1 MAKCRKDR
9 ARLAFPH
16 GRMQDAG
23 SPFFNEAV
31 NMTRLLEVDDLRI
44 EFKQRDEAHE
54 VVHGISFSID
64 QGESVAL
71 VGESG
76 SGKSVSALA
85 LGGLL
90 PAHPACRLRG
100 SIRLEGDEMIGAS
113 AATIRKHRGK
123 GVAYI
128 FQEPTTS
135 LHPQFT
141 VGTQIEEVIALHQP
155 EVKNRKQAIIDALE
169 EVGIQDPH
177 KRYKSYPFEMSGG
190 MQQRVMIAMA
200 LACRA
205 KLLVADE
212 PTTAL
217 DVTIQAQIL
226 ELIQNLRKSHNMAV
240 LLITHNFGIVDGFAD
255 RIMVMYRGD
264 VVEQG
269 MTHEVLRNP
278 THAYTKGLIGCIP
291 RLGQRRDRLAISN
304 DFRF

>member
-1 MAKCRKDR
+1 MEISEMNK
-9 ARLAFPH
+9 
-16 GRMQDAG
+16 
-23 SPFFNEAV
+23 
-31 NMTRLLEVDDLRI
+31 LLEVNDLRI
-44 EFKQRDEAHE
+44 EFQQRKGVHE
-54 VVHGISFSID
+54 VVHGISFD
-64 QGESVAL
+64 LNEGESVAL

-76 SGKSVSALA
+76 SGKSVTALSIGA
-85 LGGLL
+85 LL
-90 PAHPACRLRG
+90 PSKPACTVRG
-100 SIRLEGDEMIGAS
+100 SILLEGDEMVDAD
-113 AATIRKHRGK
+113 AEFIRKHRGH

-141 VGTQIEEVIALHQP
+141 VGEQLREVIALHQP
-155 EVKNRKQAIIDALE
+155 EVKNRKQAIIDALD
-169 EVGIQDPH
+169 EVGIKDPH

-226 ELIQNLRKSHNMAV
+226 DLIQSLRKSHDMAV

-264 VVEQG
+264 IVEQG
-269 MTHEVLRNP
+269 KTSEVLGNP
-278 THAYTKGLIGCIP
+278 QHPYTKGLIGCIP
-291 RLGQRRDRLAISN
+291 RMGETRDRLVVS
-304 DFRF
+304 DQFRF

>member
-1 MAKCRKDR
+1 MNK
-9 ARLAFPH
+9 
-16 GRMQDAG
+16 
-23 SPFFNEAV
+23 
-31 NMTRLLEVDDLRI
+31 LLEVNDLRI
-44 EFKQRDEAHE
+44 EFQQRKGVHE
-54 VVHGISFSID
+54 VVHGISFD
-64 QGESVAL
+64 LNEGESVAL

-76 SGKSVSALA
+76 SGKSVTALSIGA
-85 LGGLL
+85 LL
-90 PAHPACRLRG
+90 PSKPACTVRG
-100 SIRLEGDEMIGAS
+100 SILLEGDEMVDAD
-113 AATIRKHRGK
+113 AEFIRKHRGH

-141 VGTQIEEVIALHQP
+141 VGEQLREVIALHQP
-155 EVKNRKQAIIDALE
+155 EVKNRKQAIIDALD
-169 EVGIQDPH
+169 EVGIKDPH

-226 ELIQNLRKSHNMAV
+226 DLIQSLRKSHDMAV

-264 VVEQG
+264 IVEQG
-269 MTHEVLRNP
+269 KTSEVLGNP
-278 THAYTKGLIGCIP
+278 QHPYTKGLIGCIP
-291 RLGQRRDRLAISN
+291 RMGETRDRLVVS
-304 DFRF
+304 DQFRF